1 MTSLSS
7 PPTSWHVSGS
17 YFEAC
22 NCDAICPCRRVGDRP
37 GGRSTHGICQF
48 ALSWHI
54 DKGRADDVTLSDLDV
69 VLAGWYDDDEP
80 GSPWRISLYIGDDAN
95 DAQYASLASIFL
107 GRAGGTALE
116 NFAAAIGTVH
126 QVRRAR
132 IRLSHVPRRWFIR
145 AATFVSVSAKVP
157 VEASAPVACGI
168 PGLDRPGPG
177 GDRRRAAGERPAAP
191 LGSARALRL
200 RHGFRLSG
208 RVPSRQAKHR
218 LQVYGTVK
226 GALWL
231 LTPTVSDIPRARYI
245 PGAAFVEGPQ
255 P

>member
-22 NCDAICPCRRVGDRP
+22 NCDAICPCRTVGNRP
-37 GGRSTHGICQF
+37 GGRSTYGICQF

-54 DKGRADDVTLSDLDV
+54 NQGRADDVTLSDLDV
-69 VLAGWYDDDEP
+69 VLAGWYAADEP
-80 GSPWRISLYIGDDAN
+80 GSPWRISLYVGDDAN
-95 DAQYASLASIFL
+95 DAQYGSLTSIFL

-168 PGLDRPGPG
+168 PGLDRPGQEVIADELRVNEPSLLWDLHERCGFATDFDYQG
-177 GDRRRAAGERPAAP
+177 GYRADKLNTASRFM
-191 LGSARALRL
+191 AR
-200 RHGFRLSG
+200 
-208 RVPSRQAKHR
+208 
-218 LQVYGTVK
+218 
-226 GALWL
+226 
-231 LTPTVSDIPRARYI
+231 
-245 PGAAFVEGPQ
+245 
-255 P
+255 